1 MYYYFCL
8 LLYECHQFWL
18 LCLFQHELDLVKGFG
33 VPSQDI
39 ILGGT
44 CKQLSQIKYAAKHN
58 IPLLVCDNEV
68 ELRKI
73 ARYHPKAK

>member
-8 LLYECHQFWL
+8 LLCVSSVL
-18 LCLFQHELDLVKGFG
+18 AAVLVFQHELDLVKGFG

-44 CKQLSQIKYAAKHN
+44 CKQLSHIKYAAKHN
-58 IPLLVCDNEV
+58 IPLLVCDNEA

-73 ARYHPKAK
+73 ARCHPKAK